1 MRTSERIIKAGTLVT
16 FIGFALILLSVV
28 VSVLQNSENSQ
39 MGGLIM
45 IGPIPIAFGSSPEIT
60 TNMLG
65 VGLLI
70 MILYLFL
77 WRK

>member
-1 MRTSERIIKAGTLVT
+1 MRTSEGIIKAGTLVT
-16 FIGFALILLSVV
+16 FISFVLILLSVV

-39 MGGLIM
+39 MGGLFM